1 MTWYGGMVFSQHH
14 GKIKVE
20 FYVCVTLEK
29 MLTLH
34 NVIMHIKSVLNKDL
48 NHYYYNIFLEKCSH
62 QLAKK

>member
-20 FYVCVTLEK
+20 FYLFVTLEK

-48 NHYYYNIFLEKCSH
+48 NHYYYNIS
-62 QLAKK
+62 